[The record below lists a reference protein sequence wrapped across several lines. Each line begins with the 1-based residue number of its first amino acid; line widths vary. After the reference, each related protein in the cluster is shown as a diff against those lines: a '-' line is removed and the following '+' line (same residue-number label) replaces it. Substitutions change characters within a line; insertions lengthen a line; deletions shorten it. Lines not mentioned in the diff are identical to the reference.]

1 MLDYNM
7 LYKALHLSLNNHSA
21 DWNCCVIKQA
31 LTILDK
37 QGLTYV
43 MLLVIN
49 SACWVNLHVCCKKK
63 FLSTVNV
70 LKFPTLAACHKGLDK
85 QGRP

>member
-43 MLLVIN
+43 YIVFLVII
-49 SACWVNLHVCCKKK
+49 SVHA
-63 FLSTVNV
+63 
-70 LKFPTLAACHKGLDK
+70 G
-85 QGRP
+85 